1 MKCVIAALLI
11 MSSTF
16 CNAEP
21 KCEYTTKKLS
31 FPNPTSAE
39 VDNIFWQ
46 DAEDGYETI
55 KRLYISYKDGS
66 TAVIEHKFCSM
77 YNFQIAY
84 YTKDKESLKQPDQVY
99 RKMKSLFGYSS
110 VKDDTLREAIEVFN
124 KNLVEQEYDYEKEFF
139 TNHDDSNEKNQ
150 GVEFQLEY
158 LPIEGPALHEAAL
171 FIYMGIGGIQ

>member
-1 MKCVIAALLI
+1 MKYLIFILSLVAA
-11 MSSTF
+11 SSCF
-16 CNAEP
+16 AER

-99 RKMKSLFGYSS
+99 RKMKSLFGYASI
-110 VKDDTLREAIEVFN
+110 KDDTLRDAIEVFN
-124 KNLVEQEYDYEKEFF
+124 KNLVEEEYDYEKEFF
-139 TNHDDSNEKNQ
+139 TNHDDSNEKSQ
-150 GVEFQLEY
+150 GAEFQLEY

-171 FIYMGIGGIQ
+171 FIYMGIGGMH